1 MKNYDPLKP
10 PDPEEWQS
18 MDEQE
23 RLQRLHR
30 RRSRQLAL
38 GRKVVADACA
48 LDHRTYVMSAD
59 RKGRPMRLPLIP
71 PADLTPEQRS
81 LYDAMRKGIASN
93 FNAFKVERED
103 GALMGPWN
111 PWLHEPGI
119 GKAIW
124 DLTLAM
130 TANATLP
137 DNVRQIAILVVGARF
152 DAAYEIYAHIAVAE
166 REGMTAERLATLV
179 ADVKPNDLAQDE
191 SVAFDV
197 AYKLV
202 RGGTLPEPLYRLAVE
217 TFGQHGTNELIYLV
231 GLYSLVSTTLNGFNV
246 PVPERE

>member
-1 MKNYDPLKP
+1 
-10 PDPEEWQS
+10 
-18 MDEQE
+18 
-23 RLQRLHR
+23 
-30 RRSRQLAL
+30 
-38 GRKVVADACA
+38 
-48 LDHRTYVMSAD
+48 
-59 RKGRPMRLPLIP
+59 MRLEPIAP
-71 PADLTPEQRS
+71 GDLTPEQKP
-81 LYDAMRKGIASN
+81 LYDDMRKGIASN
-93 FNAFKVERED
+93 FNAFIVERED

-111 PWLHEPGI
+111 PWLHEPRI

-130 TANATLP
+130 TAEASLS

-166 REGMTAERLATLV
+166 REGMKPERLATLV
-179 ADVKPNDLAQDE
+179 ADLKPVDLAPDE
-191 SVAFDV
+191 SIAFDL
-197 AYKLV
+197 AYALV
-202 RGGTLPEPLYRLAVE
+202 RGGTLPEPIYRLAVE

>member
-1 MKNYDPLKP
+1 
-10 PDPEEWQS
+10 
-18 MDEQE
+18 
-23 RLQRLHR
+23 
-30 RRSRQLAL
+30 
-38 GRKVVADACA
+38 
-48 LDHRTYVMSAD
+48 
-59 RKGRPMRLPLIP
+59 MRLPLIP
-71 PADLTPEQRS
+71 PAQLSPQQKS
-81 LYDAMRKGIASN
+81 LYDEMRKGIASN

-130 TANATLP
+130 TANASLP

-166 REGMTAERLATLV
+166 KEDMKAERLATLV
-179 ADVKPNDLAQDE
+179 ANLKPDDLEPNE
-191 SVAFDV
+191 SVAFDFTY
-197 AYKLV
+197 ALV
-202 RGGTLPEPLYRLAVE
+202 RGGTLPEPLYRLAVK

-231 GLYSLVSTTLNGFNV
+231 GLYCLVSTTLNGFNV